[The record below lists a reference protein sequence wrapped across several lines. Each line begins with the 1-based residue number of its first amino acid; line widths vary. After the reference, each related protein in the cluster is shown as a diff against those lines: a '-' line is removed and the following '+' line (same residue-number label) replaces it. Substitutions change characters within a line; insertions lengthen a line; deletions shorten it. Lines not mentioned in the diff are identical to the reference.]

1 MRLQVFRPPGLAV
14 LLCLF
19 VSAVPM
25 ARVNT
30 SRADADQMLRKLAL
44 IQMNGL
50 SARPASRKTAVTES
64 EVNSFLA
71 FHARS
76 EIPAGIIDPAVSIDE
91 AGQIAGTAI
100 VDLDEVKKAQQA
112 SSSAAGML
120 ALVSGRVPVE
130 ARGVLTTHAGSA
142 RFQLQSATVS
152 GVPVPKTVLQQ
163 VVAYYT
169 RGPATPDG
177 IDLDAPFELPA
188 RIREIQTG
196 KGQAVV
202 VQ

>member
-1 MRLQVFRPPGLAV
+1 MRLSRSRPLRLALLLSLLAPAV
-14 LLCLF
+14 LL
-19 VSAVPM
+19 
-25 ARVNT
+25 ARVTT

-50 SARPASRKTAVTES
+50 SARPASRRTAVTES

-100 VDLDEVKKAQQA
+100 VDLDEVKKAQQG
-112 SSSAAGML
+112 SSAAGML

-130 ARGVLTTHAGSA
+130 ARGVLKTHAGSA
-142 RFQLQSATVS
+142 RFELQAATVS
-152 GVPVPKTVLQQ
+152 GVPVPKAVLQQ

-177 IDLDAPFELPA
+177 LDLDAPFELPA

-202 VQ
+202 IQ

>member
-1 MRLQVFRPPGLAV
+1 MRPRTTPLLQLAILLLVFT
-14 LLCLF
+14 
-19 VSAVPM
+19 SAAPL

-30 SRADADQMLRKLAL
+30 SKADADQMLRKLAL

-50 SARPASRKTAVTES
+50 SAQPASRRTPVTES

-71 FHARS
+71 FHARA
-76 EIPAGIIDPAVSIDE
+76 ELPAGIIDPAVTIDD
-91 AGQIAGTAI
+91 AGQISGTAV
-100 VDLDEVKKAQQA
+100 VDLDEVKKAQQG
-112 SSSAAGML
+112 SGAGML

-130 ARGVLTTHAGSA
+130 ARGVLRTHAGSA
-142 RFQLQSATVS
+142 QFELQSATVS
-152 GVPVPKTVLQQ
+152 GVPVPKSVLQQ

-202 VQ
+202 IQ

>member
-1 MRLQVFRPPGLAV
+1 MRLQVFRPFRLAIILSLV
-14 LLCLF
+14 A
-19 VSAVPM
+19 SAVTL

-50 SARPASRKTAVTES
+50 SARPAARRTAVTES

-76 EIPAGIIDPAVSIDE
+76 EIPAGIIDPAVTIDE

-100 VDLDEVKKAQQA
+100 VDLDEVKKAQQG
-112 SSSAAGML
+112 SGAAGML

-130 ARGVLTTHAGSA
+130 VRGVLRTQAGSA
-142 RFQLQSATVS
+142 RFEMQSTTVS
-152 GVPVPKTVLQQ
+152 GVPVPKSVLQQ

-169 RGPATPDG
+169 RGPATPNG
-177 IDLDAPFELPA
+177 LDLDAPFELPA

-202 VQ
+202 IQ

>member
-1 MRLQVFRPPGLAV
+1 MRLPVSGPFRLAI
-14 LLCLF
+14 LLSLLA
-19 VSAVPM
+19 SAAPL

-44 IQMNGL
+44 VQMNGL
-50 SARPASRKTAVTES
+50 SARPASRRTAFTES

-76 EIPAGIIDPAVSIDE
+76 EMPAGIIDPAVSIDE

-100 VDLDEVKKAQQA
+100 VDLDEVKKAQQG
-112 SSSAAGML
+112 SSAAGML

-130 ARGVLTTHAGSA
+130 ARGVLRTHAGTA
-142 RFQLQSATVS
+142 RFELQSATVN

-202 VQ
+202 IQ

>member
-1 MRLQVFRPPGLAV
+1 
-14 LLCLF
+14 
-19 VSAVPM
+19 
-25 ARVNT
+25 
-30 SRADADQMLRKLAL
+30 MLRKLAL
-44 IQMNGL
+44 VQMNGL
-50 SARPASRKTAVTES
+50 SARPASRRTAFTES

-100 VDLDEVKKAQQA
+100 VDLDEVKKAQQG
-112 SSSAAGML
+112 SDAAGML

-130 ARGVLTTHAGSA
+130 ARGVLRTHAGSA
-142 RFQLQSATVS
+142 RFELQSATVS

-177 IDLDAPFELPA
+177 INLDAPFELPA

-202 VQ
+202 IQ